1 MDMYLFIGFTGL
13 ILFVI
18 LLLFYLGIKPNFK
31 IKMPEILIKKEGI
44 CKFLVCILIIVIG
57 CGVGTQKFALR
68 VNYHPELG
76 DFIYKNYY
84 NPLSI
89 LIWMWKYQYT
99 LPRAVQEAIGYSSIF
114 FMSFVFF
121 LCVVVLKK
129 EKLDLHGS
137 ARWAKIKEIIERKLL
152 YIEGQFSDGVILGK
166 LKKWTIIENDK
177 TNIVLIAPTRSG
189 KGVGVIIPTLL
200 NWLGSTVVLD
210 LKGENWVATSS
221 YRKKVLKQKVLKF
234 APYAIDDS
242 ASYNPLASVRL
253 GTMKES
259 RDIALIA
266 NILMEPGAGKSKD
279 HWSNSATSF
288 LIGVITHVLYEQ
300 KKKGKVASLGNVVD
314 FLTSPEKPMYPN
326 RLQELK
332 NYDYGM
338 TFNGVSDEEQ
348 REGVSENTHPVVA
361 RMAAESLNKDEK
373 EFAGILSSAMAVL
386 TLFKDPIIRKNTSRV
401 DFIMDDLL
409 NYEVPVNLYVV
420 IQADEQEALAPL
432 VKMMIT
438 QIVGAICVVM
448 EEVNGESPHKHRLM
462 MMLDE
467 LPAFGKIDKLEEA
480 MGYICGYGAKAVV
493 IAQSLEQIT
502 QKYGKNSQLLSHCA
516 VAVFY
521 SPTPVDKETPKII
534 SDILGEETVKDKSYS
549 RKSGGL
555 SLGGNI
561 SESKKAKKLLTPEE
575 VRNKLGKKRNLI
587 TMANEYPIIAN
598 KIRYYENAYYRSK
611 ILPVEP
617 TETIKR

>member
-1 MDMYLFIGFTGL
+1 MNIYLIIGIIAL
-13 ILFVI
+13 ILLVI
-18 LLLFYLGIKPNFK
+18 LLFLYLDIKLKLK
-31 IKMPEILIKKEGI
+31 ISIPEILTKKEGI
-44 CKFLVCILIIVIG
+44 YKFLGCILIIVIG
-57 CGVGTQKFALR
+57 CGVGTQKFAER

-89 LIWMWKYQYT
+89 LIWSWKYQHT
-99 LPRAVQEAIGYSSIF
+99 LSEIVKESIAYSNMIF
-114 FMSFVFF
+114 MGFILL
-121 LCVVVLKK
+121 LCIVILKK

-137 ARWAKIKEIIERKLL
+137 ARWANFKEIIERNLL
-152 YIEGQFSDGVILGK
+152 YLEGEFSDGVILGK
-166 LKKWTIIENDK
+166 LKKWTIIENEK
-177 TNIVLIAPTRSG
+177 TNLALIAPTRSG

-200 NWLGSTVVLD
+200 NWLGSTIVLD

-234 APYAIDDS
+234 APYGLNGS
-242 ASYNPLASVRL
+242 ASYNPLGSVRL
-253 GTMKES
+253 GTMNET
-259 RDIALIA
+259 RDITLIS

-279 HWSNSATSF
+279 HWSNAATSF
-288 LIGVITHVLYEQ
+288 LIGVITHVLYVQ
-300 KKKGKVASLGNVVD
+300 KKKGKVASLGSVVD
-314 FLTSPEKPMYPN
+314 FLTSPEKPMYPDK
-326 RLQELK
+326 LQELK

-338 TFNGVSDEEQ
+338 TFNGVSDDEQ
-348 REGVSENTHPVVA
+348 REGVPEMTHPVVA

-373 EFAGILSSAMAVL
+373 EFAGILSSALAVL
-386 TLFKDPIIRKNTSRV
+386 TLFKDPIIRKNTSRT

-409 NYEVPVNLYVV
+409 NYESPVNLYVV
-420 IQADEQEALAPL
+420 IQPDEIDALAPL
-432 VKMMIT
+432 IKMMIS
-438 QIVGAICVVM
+438 QLVGAICIEM
-448 EEVNGESPHKHRLM
+448 EEVNGESPHKHRLLL
-462 MMLDE
+462 MLDE

-502 QKYGKNSQLLSHCA
+502 QKYGKNSQLLSHCSI
-516 VAVFY
+516 AVFY

-555 SLGGNI
+555 SFSGNI

-598 KIRYYENAYYRSK
+598 KVRYYESNYYKNK

-617 TETIKR
+617 TERIKR